1 MRRRA
6 FSAGLVLVAVAVA
19 AVVATVLLPNRTN
32 AQYTPIS
39 NVPAQ
44 TVTDDPVAPIDP
56 EAIKIGREF
65 LLTAVV
71 RKRLDWAYDH
81 VHANLKGRMTRAEWD
96 TGNIP
101 VIPFDAQN
109 GATTAFIPVFHLRV
123 EVEFEVALVPK
134 VRAVYAGRRPL
145 QFYIAL
151 RREGDRPRGRWLVS
165 YFEPNWRPPIRL
177 RRGAVGGLG

>member
-6 FSAGLVLVAVAVA
+6 RIAGLVLVAVGVA
-19 AVVATVLLPNRTN
+19 AIVPTVLLPNRTN
-32 AQYTPIS
+32 ALNTPIS
-39 NVPAQ
+39 NLPAQ
-44 TVTDDPVAPIDP
+44 TVENDPVAPVDP
-56 EAIKIGREF
+56 EAIEIGREF

-71 RKRLDWAYDH
+71 RKDLDWAYDH
-81 VHANLKGRMTRAEWD
+81 VHVDLKGRMTRAEWD

-109 GATTAFIPVFHLRV
+109 VATTTFIPVFHLRV
-123 EVEFEVALVPK
+123 EVEFEIALVPK
-134 VRAVYAGRRPL
+134 LHAVYAGRRPL

-151 RREGDRPRGRWLVS
+151 RRQGDRPRGRWLVS

-177 RRGAVGGLG
+177 RRGVVGGQA

>member
-6 FSAGLVLVAVAVA
+6 FIAGLVLVAVGVA
-19 AVVATVLLPNRTN
+19 ALVATVLLPNRTN
-32 AQYTPIS
+32 ALDTPIS
-39 NVPAQ
+39 DVPAQ
-44 TVTDDPVAPIDP
+44 MVEDDPAAPVDP
-56 EAIKIGREF
+56 EAIEIGRKF

-71 RKRLDWAYDH
+71 RKQLDWAYDH
-81 VHANLKGRMTRAEWD
+81 VHVDLKGRMTRAEWD

-109 GATTAFIPVFHLRV
+109 VSTTVFIPVFHLRV
-123 EVEFEVALVPK
+123 EVEFEIALVPK
-134 VRAVYAGRRPL
+134 VHAVYAGTKPL

-151 RREGDRPRGRWLVS
+151 RREGDRPGGRWLVS

-177 RRGAVGGLG
+177 RRGGVFGGN